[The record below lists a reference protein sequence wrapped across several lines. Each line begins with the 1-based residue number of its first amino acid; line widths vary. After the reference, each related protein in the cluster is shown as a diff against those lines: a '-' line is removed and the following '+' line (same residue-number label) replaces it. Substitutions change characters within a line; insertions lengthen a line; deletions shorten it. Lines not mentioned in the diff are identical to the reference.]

1 MATPSDNRICSEFNS
16 SQSSPSF
23 QRRAPSVQLTHVS
36 EWTEGVVQQVDD
48 YLVGE
53 EPLEFRTGGFS
64 LGVTMRTPGH
74 DVELA
79 AGFLLTKGLIEEAA
93 QLVSV
98 GYAAG
103 ARQGERANTNT
114 FVTCDDSVNSMNRT

>member
-53 EPLEFRTGGFS
+53 EPLELRTGGFS

-79 AGFLLTKGLIEEAA
+79 AGFLLTKGLIEDAA
-93 QLVSV
+93 QLVSID
-98 GYAAG
+98 YATSS
-103 ARQGERANTNT
+103 RQGERANTNT
-114 FVTCDDSVNSMNRT
+114 FVMCDDSVT